1 LGTFGGHSNLH
12 ISKTMNFI
20 FLQNTP
26 PRHLPKTCHTDQ
38 LGHVQNTPNSK
49 HWCTKNFIVLIWGHL
64 EAIPN
69 FTSKKPW
76 ISFFHKR
83 LHQAIYPSR
92 GTPTN
97 LAMCKTYRTQ
107 NICAPTILW
116 YSFGAPGGHSNLY
129 ISKTMN
135 FIFSQKTPPSH
146 LPKPW
151 HTDQFGHVQNVPNSK
166 HLCTNNFIVLMLGHL
181 EAIPT
186 FTSQKPWISFF
197 HKIPHQ
203 AIYLSRATPT
213 NLAMFKTHRTQ
224 NIGAPRILRYSFGAL
239 RGHSHLYISKTM
251 NFIFSENSPPSH
263 LAKSCHTNQVGH
275 VQNPLNS

>member
-1 LGTFGGHSNLH
+1 VPHRPTW
-12 ISKTMNFI
+12 
-20 FLQNTP
+20 P
-26 PRHLPKTCHTDQ
+26 C
-38 LGHVQNTPNSK
+38 SK
-49 HWCTKNFIVLIWGHL
+49 HTELKTFVDQEFYGTHLGHL
-64 EAIPN
+64 EAIPT
-69 FTSKKPW
+69 FTSQKPW
-76 ISFFHKR
+76 ISFFHKT

-151 HTDQFGHVQNVPNSK
+151 HTDQFGRVQNVPNSK
-166 HLCTNNFIVLMLGHL
+166 HLCTNNFMVLMLGHL

-186 FTSQKPWISFF
+186 FISQKPWISFF
-197 HKIPHQ
+197 YKTPHQ
-203 AIYLSRATPT
+203 GIYLSRATPT
-213 NLAMFKTHRTQ
+213 NLTMFKTQRTQ
-224 NIGAPRILRYSFGAL
+224 KTGAQRILRYSFGDTWRPFQTL
-239 RGHSHLYISKTM
+239 HLKNHEFHFFTKH
-251 NFIFSENSPPSH
+251 PTKPS
-263 LAKSCHTNQVGH
+263 T
-275 VQNPLNS
+275 

>member
-26 PRHLPKTCHTDQ
+26 PRHLPKSCHTDQ

-116 YSFGAPGGHSNLY
+116 YSFGAPGGNSNLH
-129 ISKTMN
+129 ISKTVN
-135 FIFSQKTPPSH
+135 FIFSQNTPPSH
-146 LPKPW
+146 LPKPC
-151 HTDQFGHVQNVPNSK
+151 HTDQLGHVQNTSNSK
-166 HLCTNNFIVLMLGHL
+166 HWCTKNFTVLIWGTWRPFPPLHL
-181 EAIPT
+181 KNHEFHF
-186 FTSQKPWISFF
+186 FTKDSTKPS
-197 HKIPHQ
+197 
-203 AIYLSRATPT
+203 T
-213 NLAMFKTHRTQ
+213 
-224 NIGAPRILRYSFGAL
+224 
-239 RGHSHLYISKTM
+239 
-251 NFIFSENSPPSH
+251 
-263 LAKSCHTNQVGH
+263 
-275 VQNPLNS
+275 